1 MVNLIKNK
9 FSKNGRKYPSYLTW
23 TDADPKDLLYISDLD
38 GTLLS
43 SSGSISTESIQR
55 LNHLIDCGLN
65 FTIATARN
73 YDSAHPILKNLKL
86 KIPAILFNG
95 VYLTEFKTGRNVY
108 LADFI
113 QKNVVDEMLKLVA
126 PRDLHPFIY
135 SYFSNGE
142 KHRVYY
148 RKATNPGAETY
159 LASLEGDKR
168 LRKVDEYNFKK
179 GEKVSGFLLIDKKKV
194 LKPIYQELSNKFP
207 EEISLYF
214 AEDVSKRGYY
224 WLQAYHQEANKAT
237 MIKILARYLKVPLK
251 NVVVFGDF
259 VNDLG
264 MFKIA
269 GRAIAVS
276 NAIPDVKRVA
286 HEIIGSNDNGSVIN
300 YLESL
305 GFGKRKTFS
314 GPQII
319 KSK

>member
-1 MVNLIKNK
+1 MVNLFKNM
-9 FSKNGRKYPSYLTW
+9 FTKNGRKYPSYLTW

-55 LNHLIDCGLN
+55 LNHLIDCGLK

-73 YDSAHPILKNLKL
+73 YDSAHPILKGLNL

-95 VYLTEFKTGRNVY
+95 VYLTEFKSGQNVF

-113 QKNVVDEMLKLVA
+113 TKEVVKEMLRLVN
-126 PRDLHPFIY
+126 PKGLHPFIY

-148 RKATNPGAETY
+148 RKTTNPGAETY
-159 LASLEGDKR
+159 LASLDGDKR
-168 LRKVDEYNFKK
+168 LRKVDDFIFAEE
-179 GEKVSGFLLIDKKKV
+179 EKVSGFLLIDKKKV
-194 LKPIYQELSNKFP
+194 LNPTYQELKKKFP

-214 AEDVSKRGYY
+214 AEDVSRKGYF
-224 WLQAYHQEANKAT
+224 WLQAYHQEANKAN
-237 MIKILARYLKVPLK
+237 MIKLLAKYLKLPMK
-251 NVVVFGDF
+251 NVVVFGDYM
-259 VNDLG
+259 NDLG
-264 MFKIA
+264 MFNIA

-276 NAIPDVKRVA
+276 NAIPEVKRAA
-286 HEIIGSNDNGSVIN
+286 HEIIGSNDNGSVID

-305 GFGKRKTFS
+305 GFT
-314 GPQII
+314 
-319 KSK
+319 